1 MRLAGQDAR
10 GASRLPSPGR
20 RWPLRLRLT
29 CAPSTTASRAAAPPP
44 ASLKTLPPEPTVSPR
59 RATPSSV
66 ASLSPGTSWAHD
78 ALPMGP
84 TAKDL
89 SAMPPGR
96 SRAVRS
102 GMGGALLLA
111 LLAAGTSWL
120 SQGSEPVTPTPRP
133 LTEEAVAAT
142 SPLRD
147 VPAALA
153 PWAALAP
160 APEAQPA
167 SAGAMPH
174 SSTQGSEAHD
184 VQLAGGQNPTLPA
197 TSSRRTRGP
206 FAWTSLLAQGGRR
219 VASEARATAAPGR
232 PHRHRSRRGGPCVR
246 GPGPADAQGE
256 MPT

>member
-197 TSSRRTRGP
+197 TVLAKDSR
-206 FAWTSLLAQGGRR
+206 AVR
-219 VASEARATAAPGR
+219 VDEP
-232 PHRHRSRRGGPCVR
+232 PRSRRPPRSLGSAGDGRTRQAAPTPVAARRPVR
-246 GPGPADAQGE
+246 PRPRAC
-256 MPT
+256 